1 MKTSTPAA
9 SHNHPADCACYFA
22 CPLFVAPVP
31 VSRSFAQ
38 IEADNAARVA
48 AYRERKAAEKRAM
61 PRATGAKRSHASSA
75 HPSSKR
81 SRKGWTGN
89 VPEID

>member
-9 SHNHPADCACYFA
+9 HNHPADCACYFA
-22 CPLFVAPVP
+22 CPMFVAPP
-31 VSRSFAQ
+31 PPRFT
-38 IEADNAARVA
+38 AAHRNVVA
-48 AYRERKAAEKRAM
+48 APKVRR
-61 PRATGAKRSHASSA
+61 P
-75 HPSSKR
+75 